1 MKTSNLHNKVPYA
14 CKGCRN
20 FLRNKKTV
28 LFLKSL
34 TLFLLSAYYFCF
46 LAHKILFTTADLGRH
61 IKNGEMIWLKNFAVL
76 NANFYSYTYPQ
87 AAFLNHH
94 WGSGVI
100 FFLIKKWLGFG
111 GLSLFFIIL
120 SLAAFWIFFDL
131 ARKNSSFKISALS
144 SLLLIP
150 LISERTDI
158 RPEGFTY
165 FFAGLFF
172 WIIWNYKKKFI
183 SYGWL
188 FILPILEI
196 LWVNT
201 HIYFIFGFLLIGV
214 FLFDFSAGPDEIR
227 KIAFVLG
234 LTIAAALINPF
245 GLKGI
250 VYPLGIFEDY
260 GYRIVENQSV
270 WFLDRLGFI
279 NKPNLLLFKIVFLAL
294 VLSFVSAV
302 ILNRR
307 RFSPA
312 LFALALI
319 FSGMGW
325 LAIRN
330 FTMFGFFILPILS
343 INVYNTVCVLS
354 EKKKLNSL
362 LINVCIVTA
371 GFIMLAGNILNNYKQ
386 FPAWK
391 YSFGTGLVPGSNAS
405 AQFFKKLNIQGPVF
419 NNYDIGG
426 YLIYHLFPDERVF
439 VDNRPEVY
447 PASFFEDIYVPM
459 QEDNSVWERQAKLF
473 NFNCV
478 YFSHLDY
485 TPWGQKFLVERVKDN
500 LWAPVFADSYA
511 IIFLKRNELNKDIIA
526 EFEIPKSYFKI
537 TESK

>member
-1 MKTSNLHNKVPYA
+1 MLRQTSGSP
-14 CKGCRN
+14 
-20 FLRNKKTV
+20 NKKPA
-28 LFLKSL
+28 LFLKGL
-34 TLFLLSAYYFCF
+34 TLVLLSAYYFCF

-76 NANFYSYTYPQ
+76 NTNFYSYTHLQSY
-87 AAFLNHH
+87 FLNHH

-120 SLAAFWIFFDL
+120 SLMTFLIFFDA
-131 ARKNSSFKISALS
+131 ARKSSNFKISALS

-158 RPEGFTY
+158 RPEAFTY
-165 FFAGLFF
+165 FLAGLFF
-172 WIIWNYKKKFI
+172 WIVWNYKKKFI

-201 HIYFIFGFLLIGV
+201 HIYFIFGVFIIGV
-214 FLFDFSAGPDEIR
+214 FLFDFSDGLKEIR
-227 KIAFVLG
+227 KIGFVLG
-234 LTIAAALINPF
+234 LTMAAALINPF
-245 GLKGI
+245 GLRGI
-250 VYPLGIFEDY
+250 IYPVGIFKDY

-270 WFLDRLGFI
+270 WFLDKLGFI
-279 NKPNLLLFKIVFLAL
+279 NKPNLFLFKIAFLAL
-294 VLSFVSAV
+294 VLSFISSV

-307 RFSPA
+307 RFS
-312 LFALALI
+312 LVFFILALV
-319 FSGMGW
+319 FSSMGW

-343 INVYNTVCVLS
+343 ANVYNTVRVLS
-354 EKKKLNSL
+354 ERRKISP
-362 LINVCIVTA
+362 LIINGFIFTA
-371 GFIMLAGNILNNYKQ
+371 GFIILAGNIFNNHKQ
-386 FPAWK
+386 FSSWK
-391 YSFGTGLVPGSNAS
+391 YSLGIGLMPGVNAS
-405 AQFFKKLNIQGPVF
+405 AQFFEKLNIQGPVF

-426 YLIYHLFPDERVF
+426 YLIYHLFPKERVF

-447 PASFFEDIYVPM
+447 PVSFFKDIYVPM
-459 QEDNSVWERQAKLF
+459 QEENSVWEKQAKLF
-473 NFNCV
+473 NFNCI

-485 TPWGQKFLVERVKDN
+485 TPWGQKFLVERVKDS
-500 LWAPVFADSYA
+500 LWAPVFADAYA
-511 IIFLKRNELNKDIIA
+511 IIFLKRNELNKNIIA
-526 EFEIPKSYFKI
+526 KFEIPKSHFKI